1 MINIFSSATISDSF
15 FFIIYCISGVI
26 VSMLVSIV
34 VDHGFEPQSGQTKNN
49 EIGICFFSAKHA
61 ILMSKSKV

>member
-1 MINIFSSATISDSF
+1 MINIFSSATISDCF

-34 VDHGFEPQSGQTKNN
+34 VDHGFKPQSGQTKNN